1 MVSDNTKR
9 FKTTAKWL
17 KDLQQSVDI
26 NKMLAKLQGILKFN
40 LSRIPWLGRFLKR
53 MVDLLKKVLYKLLGK
68 SRLTFQQMKEV
79 LLEVAIMT
87 LIKAIVSNQPV
98 GYLEDDI
105 QLPSLTL
112 ML

>member
-40 LSRIPWLGRFLKR
+40 LSRIPWLGRFFKR

-79 LLEVAIMT
+79 LLEVEV
-87 LIKAIVSNQPV
+87 IVSNQPV
-98 GYLEDDI
+98 GYLKDDI